1 MLLNDVGPLLTA
13 VQFQLSLY
21 DGCRPVYIVEQQIK
35 VSLKNIPRLQL
46 WVNQ

>member
-21 DGCRPVYIVEQQIK
+21 NGCRPVYV
-35 VSLKNIPRLQL
+35 LCL
-46 WVNQ
+46 WAEDFGAH